1 MTKTAWVGL
10 VVLICCLV
18 LLGMAP
24 TQRKRPPILGTQYQ
38 LVFHS
43 VQGLKVGDPAL
54 LGGVQ
59 SGRVTGIDF
68 APRERWRELNK
79 GASDEPVVI
88 VTVALEGGSKITS
101 DSAYKVISTLRG
113 NHYLNIVP
121 GSTGEPLAAG
131 AILNEEMPAEV
142 DDQLSRTLRSFKQLN
157 KSTEQMRQR
166 FADPTFRRDMKD
178 LASNMRF
185 YSREFKTMS
194 ASAPQQMANM
204 TRSLERQEEALLA
217 QAQRMDAQV
226 SVVRDRIFRMVP
238 AARSQL
244 RGYTNRIAA
253 GQRQM
258 DDLFVAANRYN
269 QMFAEYAAQITNGP
283 IGKLDAK
290 KLREQAHRLATQL
303 DDMASLAGDLHAI
316 ASDEG
321 VKNDLKAMVKKYKQ
335 QSQQLKETAQ
345 KYDDMLN
352 NYRWLMPDDEERE
365 HQ

>member
-1 MTKTAWVGL
+1 M
-10 VVLICCLV
+10 LICCLV

-43 VQGLKVGDPAL
+43 VQGLKVGDPVL
-54 LGGVQ
+54 LGGVT
-59 SGRVTGIDF
+59 SGRVINIDF

-79 GASDEPVVI
+79 GHSDEPVVL
-88 VTVALEGGSKITS
+88 VTLALEGGSKITT

-113 NHYLNIVP
+113 NHFLNIVP

-131 AILNEEMPAEV
+131 HILNEEMPAEV
-142 DDQLSRTLRSFKQLN
+142 EDQLSRTLKSFKQLN
-157 KSTEQMRQR
+157 ATTEQMRER
-166 FADPTFRRDMKD
+166 FADENFRRDMKD

-194 ASAPQQMANM
+194 SGAPQQLANM
-204 TRSLERQEEALLA
+204 ERALEQQEEALLA
-217 QAQRMDAQV
+217 QARRMDEQV
-226 SVVRDRIFRMVP
+226 SRVNESMSRMVP
-238 AARSQL
+238 SARAQL
-244 RGYTNRIAA
+244 RGYTERLAA

-258 DDLFVAANRYN
+258 DELVATANRYN
-269 QMFAEYAAQITNGP
+269 NLFAEYANQVSSGP
-283 IGKLDAK
+283 LGKLDAK

-321 VKNDLKAMVKKYKQ
+321 VKSDLKAMVKRYKQ
-335 QSQQLKETAQ
+335 QAQQLKETVQ
-345 KYDDMLN
+345 KYDDQLN
-352 NYRWLMPDDEERE
+352 SFRWLMPDDEERE
-365 HQ
+365 HK